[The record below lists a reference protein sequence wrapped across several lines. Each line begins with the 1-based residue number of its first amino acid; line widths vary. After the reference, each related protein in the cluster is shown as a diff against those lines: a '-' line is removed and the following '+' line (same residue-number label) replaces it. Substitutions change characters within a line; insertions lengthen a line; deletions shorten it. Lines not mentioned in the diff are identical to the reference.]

1 MVTKY
6 HSFCSSLWSDFFP
19 KSLRPYCEKKK
30 KFWQTLTPCNLSREK
45 ILLLLLGNLN
55 AHHVAYPKKDWVVFA
70 NDFVNNGLGLD
81 RSQTT
86 TQIEHYDNLAALV
99 KLITCFHDS
108 LIYESTIFSLRNFLC
123 LVFSQCR
130 SFLLRSKIE
139 VKNIT
144 DITLYCYRKWN
155 LKFREKKS

>member
-1 MVTKY
+1 MQGTLITCLQKKTFMMIKKMFKFTSNSTGMNFTKTHQSVMWRKIDLEKFY
-6 HSFCSSLWSDFFP
+6 FF
-19 KSLRPYCEKKK
+19 
-30 KFWQTLTPCNLSREK
+30 
-45 ILLLLLGNLN
+45 LGNLN

-108 LIYESTIFSLRNFLC
+108 WIWIYHFFSTTN
-123 LVFSQCR
+123 
-130 SFLLRSKIE
+130 
-139 VKNIT
+139 
-144 DITLYCYRKWN
+144 Y
-155 LKFREKKS
+155 

>member
-1 MVTKY
+1 M
-6 HSFCSSLWSDFFP
+6 
-19 KSLRPYCEKKK
+19 
-30 KFWQTLTPCNLSREK
+30 TPCNLSREK

-108 LIYESTIFSLRNFLC
+108 
-123 LVFSQCR
+123 
-130 SFLLRSKIE
+130 
-139 VKNIT
+139 
-144 DITLYCYRKWN
+144 
-155 LKFREKKS
+155 